1 MSNNR
6 MTNKQNILES
16 PKLKES
22 PFRMPEGYL
31 EALESSV
38 GERISKE
45 ERSGLSAVLRPAI
58 ALVFTFAL
66 IFGMGYGVLS
76 LTDTLNKHD
85 SKEDILL
92 VEQGWIKSNFVDHFD
107 MDEDEEAETD
117 SLDEEEIIDYLSGQ
131 LSIVEISEL
140 YAQVQ

>member
-1 MSNNR
+1 

-31 EALESSV
+31 EALEASV
-38 GERISKE
+38 GEQISKE

>member
-31 EALESSV
+31 EALEVSV

-117 SLDEEEIIDYLSGQ
+117 SLDEEEIIDYLSGH

>member
-31 EALESSV
+31 EALEASV

-76 LTDTLNKHD
+76 LTDTLNKHE

>member
-1 MSNNR
+1 

-31 EALESSV
+31 EALEVSV

-117 SLDEEEIIDYLSGQ
+117 SLDEEEIIDYLSGH